1 MSARLIIVA
10 AMDTKHGVGKDGGIP
25 WKSPEDMKR
34 FRSLTL
40 GGAVC
45 YGRRTWESLPTLP
58 SNGQKMLADRYNI
71 LLTRRYPFS
80 PLMFDHEGSV
90 APSVR
95 EALAIVEAQ
104 GLGPLFVIG
113 GRRAWEETFQLAK
126 EGVPSLA
133 YLTEVEGD
141 FKCDTF
147 FPSFMSGWTLIQDGP
162 GLHEPSAS
170 IKFQLWSSF

>member
-58 SNGQKMLADRYNI
+58 SNGQKMLPGRYNL
-71 LLTRRYPFS
+71 LLTRRYQFS
-80 PLMFDHEGSV
+80 PLLFDHEGSV

-113 GRRAWEETFQLAK
+113 GRRVWEEAFQLVK
-126 EGVPSLA
+126 EGVPGLA
-133 YLTEVEGD
+133 YLTQVEGD
-141 FKCDTF
+141 FHCDTF
-147 FPSFMSGWTLIQDGP
+147 FPSFMSGWTLIQENPPMPDGK
-162 GLHEPSAS
+162 LST
-170 IKFQLWSSF
+170 KFQVWSSF